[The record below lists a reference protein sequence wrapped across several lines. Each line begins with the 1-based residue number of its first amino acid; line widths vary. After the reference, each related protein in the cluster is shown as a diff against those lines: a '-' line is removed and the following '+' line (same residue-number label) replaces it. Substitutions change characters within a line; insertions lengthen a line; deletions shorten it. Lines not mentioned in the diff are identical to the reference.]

1 MIKAGL
7 VLFFLFTLNALTV
20 LSQNLHW
27 EKVSHIPAR
36 GLDLLSVDGRS
47 QVFTA
52 DQQGNIRQY
61 NTLGDS
67 LNIYSPVFRARLDK
81 LEAFWT
87 TTLFL
92 FSADLQQYELLD
104 RFLNPIAS
112 YQIRDSDVGVVRYAT
127 LGNGNIV
134 WMLNETR
141 LSLIKWD
148 FRRNQVL
155 QEQPLSL
162 TLQNPDL
169 KVINLTERKN
179 LLFLQLE
186 KAGIFIFDNQAN
198 FIQQLASIPD
208 VPVFIHE
215 DYFYYI
221 SENRLMKTNYL
232 TEKTSSYPLPDAVY
246 KKVAI
251 TKQHLLLFDDT
262 AIDIF
267 VRPFEL

>member
-1 MIKAGL
+1 MMHQGL
-7 VLFFLFTLNALTV
+7 LIILFSLYAYTATCQEV
-20 LSQNLHW
+20 QW
-27 EKVSHIPAR
+27 QKISHIATR
-36 GLDLLSVDGRS
+36 KLDLLSIDGRN

-61 NTLGDS
+61 SAQGDS
-67 LNIYSPVFRARLDK
+67 LNIYSPVFRARLNK

-87 TTLFL
+87 TTIFL

-112 YQIRDSDVGVVRYAT
+112 NRFRDRDVGVVRYAT
-127 LGNGNIV
+127 LGNGNVI

-141 LSLIKWD
+141 LSLVKWD
-148 FRRNQVL
+148 FRRNVLL

-162 TLQNPDL
+162 ILSNPYL
-169 KVINLTERKN
+169 KVIDLTERKN

-186 KAGIFIFDNQAN
+186 KGGVYIFDNQAN

-208 VPVFIHE
+208 VPIFIDE
-215 DYFYYI
+215 DHFYYVT
-221 SENRLMKTNYL
+221 ENRLMKTNYL
-232 TEKTSSYPLPDAVY
+232 SKKTTSYPLPDTIY

-251 TKQHLLLFDDT
+251 TSKELFLYYDEG
-262 AIDIF
+262 IDIF
-267 VRPFEL
+267 IRPTGL

>member
-1 MIKAGL
+1 MIKQ
-7 VLFFLFTLNALTV
+7 VLKLSLLFSLYAHIAIC
-20 LSQNLHW
+20 QEAHW
-27 EKVSHIPAR
+27 QKISHIPAR

-61 NTLGDS
+61 TTQGDS
-67 LNIYSPVFRARLDK
+67 SNIYSPVFRARLDK

-87 TTLFL
+87 TTIFL

-112 YQIRDSDVGVVRYAT
+112 YLFRDSDVGVVRYAT
-127 LGNGNIV
+127 LGNGNVI

-141 LSLIKWD
+141 LSLVKWD

-162 TLQNPDL
+162 VLPNRDL

-186 KAGIFIFDNQAN
+186 KAGVYIFDNQAN

-208 VPVFIHE
+208 VPVFIYE
-215 DYFYYI
+215 DHFYYI
-221 SENRLMKTNYL
+221 SENRLKKTNYSS
-232 TEKTSSYPLPDAVY
+232 EKTTSYPLHDTIY
-246 KKVAI
+246 QKVAI
-251 TKQHLLLFDDT
+251 TKQHLLLYADT
-262 AIDIF
+262 GIDIF
-267 VRPFEL
+267 VRPAEL